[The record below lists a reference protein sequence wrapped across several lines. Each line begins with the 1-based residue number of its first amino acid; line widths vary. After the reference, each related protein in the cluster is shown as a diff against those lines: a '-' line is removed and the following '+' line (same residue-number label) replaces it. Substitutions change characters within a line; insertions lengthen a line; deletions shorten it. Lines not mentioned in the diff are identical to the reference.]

1 MNYVT
6 VNYGWYNLPVFQ
18 PYMEINKA
26 SLEISAENAFW
37 VSGASVS
44 GLHHH
49 DIEITLQH
57 GYCPVN
63 LLQFFRTPF
72 VKNTSGWLFL

>member
-1 MNYVT
+1 MEME
-6 VNYGWYNLPVFQ
+6 Q
-18 PYMEINKA
+18 PY
-26 SLEISAENAFW
+26 LEISAENAFW
-37 VSGASVS
+37 DSGASVS

-57 GYCPVN
+57 GYSPVN
-63 LLQFFRTPF
+63 LLQFFRTAF